1 MPGKRLRQAACVLA
15 FGALALKAAPLR
27 AGEITVV
34 LTKVDDG
41 DAKHVHNGTVIPG
54 RVRRQ
59 ILRLPRPR
67 TQHRHVQMVSLEKI
81 WHQTTRLLPGANN
94 FSTVL
99 TFKSMGM
106 RAKPPV

>member
-15 FGALALKAAPLR
+15 FGALALDTTPLR
-27 AGEITVV
+27 ASEVTVV

-59 ILRLPRPR
+59 ILRLLRTR
-67 TQHRHVQMVSLEKI
+67 TQHRHVQMVSLERI
-81 WHQTTRLLPGANN
+81 WRQASRLLPGANN

-99 TFKSMGM
+99 TFRSMGM

>member
-59 ILRLPRPR
+59 ILRLPRPPDTASPR
-67 TQHRHVQMVSLEKI
+67 SNGELGEDMVSDDSVVA
-81 WHQTTRLLPGANN
+81 G
-94 FSTVL
+94 S
-99 TFKSMGM
+99 
-106 RAKPPV
+106 